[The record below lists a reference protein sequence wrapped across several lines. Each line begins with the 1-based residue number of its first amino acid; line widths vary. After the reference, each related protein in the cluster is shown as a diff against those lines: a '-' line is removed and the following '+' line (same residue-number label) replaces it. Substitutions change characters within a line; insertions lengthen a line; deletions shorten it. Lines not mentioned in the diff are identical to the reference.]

1 MGTLTTKEI
10 TVKKTATSAE
20 ETFAQ
25 TGSWA
30 SSLSMNFKDENW
42 EENLA
47 DDYVSVLGSTLRVDV
62 GWSIYESPLA
72 EKLNWYLSGCDVQ
85 SLLED
90 GEIDTENT
98 IFSFKTFSF
107 NAQAE
112 KKQQVSCEVAFCLVE
127 DECDLI
133 TQETI
138 TCDNEAIFSW
148 KKSSEI

>member
-1 MGTLTTKEI
+1 MAVEFICRYPTSFTLTTKEI

-62 GWSIYESPLA
+62 GWSIYERQGHP
-72 EKLNWYLSGCDVQ
+72 YQ
-85 SLLED
+85 
-90 GEIDTENT
+90 
-98 IFSFKTFSF
+98 
-107 NAQAE
+107 
-112 KKQQVSCEVAFCLVE
+112 
-127 DECDLI
+127 
-133 TQETI
+133 
-138 TCDNEAIFSW
+138 
-148 KKSSEI
+148 